1 MAADVLQKF
10 NQAQYGHPD
19 LGYEHLSDNML
30 FAGQLNLYVVC
41 FRELWIGTGPFQ
53 MQAWAATTKQRTECS
68 PSTRFSACLVGPGL
82 CSRTME
88 YPSCTMSTA
97 QSVSRPTDFA
107 GNTNVKFTYSS
118 SWRSPDFAAFRH
130 FVLRRMNV
138 TSASA
143 DGGRRAHGRSESRF
157 TVTLVQRSRQVNR
170 VLESGPFDGDAF
182 WFR

>member
-1 MAADVLQKF
+1 
-10 NQAQYGHPD
+10 
-19 LGYEHLSDNML
+19 
-30 FAGQLNLYVVC
+30 
-41 FRELWIGTGPFQ
+41 
-53 MQAWAATTKQRTECS
+53 
-68 PSTRFSACLVGPGL
+68 
-82 CSRTME
+82 
-88 YPSCTMSTA
+88 MSTA

-143 DGGRRAHGRSESRF
+143 DGGRRAYGRSESRF

-170 VLESGPFDGDAF
+170 VLERGPFDSDAF
-182 WFR
+182 GFR